1 MTQLKPDN
9 GDGQIEP
16 DNIETPPP
24 YREGRHQIITGDTGR
39 QGPSGVR
46 VLIVL
51 SASLFL
57 AVIVWAVVAGFG
69 S

>member
-1 MTQLKPDN
+1 MARLDLNN
-9 GDGQIEP
+9 GDGNVER

-24 YREGRHQIITGDTGR
+24 YREGRSQIITGDTGR

-51 SASLFL
+51 GVSLL
-57 AVIVWAVVAGFG
+57 LTVIVWGVVSGFG
-69 S
+69 Y